1 MKIQNPTKLDI
12 FFKGG
17 GIINFP
23 TKHLK
28 HVDIEPV
35 DSSSDGDNENLTLI
49 TNEEFQQPTIE
60 VYTKEEFNNYDNDED
75 LTLDIFKLGQFDIN
89 RINRTINNN
98 NRVKITIGVNAEIT
112 IFIDKFEVLNE
123 YEEAG
128 DEFQTV
134 KIHFLKTAVILPIIP
149 IDSGL
154 Q

>member
-35 DSSSDGDNENLTLI
+35 DSSNDGDNENVTLI
-49 TNEEFQQPTIE
+49 TSGEYTGPSNLQ
-60 VYTKEEFNNYDNDED
+60 VYTRENINYNNNED
-75 LTLDIFKLGQFDIN
+75 LTLDVSKLEQYDIN
-89 RINRTINNN
+89 NINDSINNN
-98 NRVKITIGVNAEIT
+98 GRVKIAIGVNAENT

-123 YEEAG
+123 FEEAG

-134 KIHFLKTAVILPIIP
+134 KIHILKTAVILPITHEE
-149 IDSGL
+149 L
-154 Q
+154 